1 MNGYKGFYNGKETDI
16 YATSLYEAK
25 LKAVEFFKPP
35 KSKQH
40 MVHVHLC
47 ELNGKQVIHKAVD

>member
-1 MNGYKGFYNGKETDI
+1 MNGYKAFYNNKTADI
-16 YATSLYEAK
+16 YANSAYEAQ
-25 LKAVEFFKPP
+25 LKAIEFFKPS

-47 ELNGKQVIHKAVD
+47 EVDNK